1 MSYYNIKQSKRQI
14 GVANMSNKPESTID
28 VLMEQAR
35 ERVIET
41 ISQNMHLYGVT
52 PSIGRLYGIL
62 FFSDNPLTLDNM
74 KEELQMSKTSMS
86 TSVRTLTDLNM
97 VEKIWKKGERKD
109 LYSAK
114 RDWYEIFI
122 DYFST
127 EWRKVVH
134 FNVVAINDSI
144 KDLDNL
150 QNGDQAFTEEQKVKI
165 SNDLDK
171 LNYMKEYY
179 NWLNRLFDFFES
191 EEILKAVEKS
201 IER

>member
-1 MSYYNIKQSKRQI
+1 
-14 GVANMSNKPESTID
+14 MSNNPENTID
-28 VLMEQAR
+28 DSIERAR

-62 FFSDNPLTLDNM
+62 FFNDAPLTLDNM
-74 KEELQMSKTSMS
+74 KEELLMSKTSMS

-97 VEKIWKKGERKD
+97 VEKVWRKGERKD
-109 LYSAK
+109 LYAPK

-122 DYFST
+122 DYFSS

-134 FNVVAINDSI
+134 LNVTAINDSI
-144 KDLDNL
+144 K
-150 QNGDQAFTEEQKVKI
+150 E
-165 SNDLDK
+165 LDK
-171 LNYMKEYY
+171 LLHGGTTLTPEQETNIMNDKNKLLYAKEYY

-191 EEILKAVEKS
+191 EEIFTVVE
-201 IER
+201 RTYTP

>member
-1 MSYYNIKQSKRQI
+1 MPK
-14 GVANMSNKPESTID
+14 KPEPSID
-28 VLMEQAR
+28 ELMEQAR

-41 ISQNMHLYGVT
+41 ISQNMHLYGVA

-62 FFSDNPLTLDNM
+62 FFNENPLTLDNM

-86 TSVRTLTDLNM
+86 TSVRTLTELNM

-134 FNVVAINDSI
+134 LNVAAINESI
-144 KDLDNL
+144 KDFDKL
-150 QNGDQAFTEEQKVKI
+150 QNGDQVLTEEQKVQI

-171 LNYMKEYY
+171 LYDTKEYY
-179 NWLNRLFDFFES
+179 NWLNRLIDFFES
-191 EEILKAVEKS
+191 EEILKAVKRS
-201 IER
+201 VDS

>member
-1 MSYYNIKQSKRQI
+1 
-14 GVANMSNKPESTID
+14 MSNKPTLTVD
-28 VLMEQAR
+28 EQIERAH

-62 FFSDNPLTLDNM
+62 FFNENPMTLDDM

-97 VEKIWKKGERKD
+97 VEKVWRKGARKD
-109 LYSAK
+109 LYAAK

-122 DYFST
+122 DYFSH

-134 FNVVAINDSI
+134 LNVDAINDSL

-150 QNGDQAFTEEQKVKI
+150 LNGDQTLTEEQQAKI
-165 SNDLDK
+165 STDK
-171 LNYMKEYY
+171 EKLLYTKEYY
-179 NWLNRLFDFFES
+179 NWLNRLIDFFES
-191 EEILKAVEKS
+191 DEMFQAVERSVK
-201 IER
+201 R